1 MTLWRVWRFLRKRNW
16 RKAGLFVVSIALF
29 VLALE
34 LMKAGARGLGPL
46 ITEYLRINNPVNAL
60 GFGWLM
66 AYGVLSGSPVAAAA
80 LTFFDTK
87 IIDAASAF
95 AMINGSR
102 MGASLIV
109 LIIGLI
115 YTLRG
120 HERSKSLITGLLSL
134 MVTAT
139 TYLPAMPIGYFLIVA
154 GVFGAWDIE
163 VTGRLV
169 SVIDLVYQP
178 TVSLV
183 KQALPL
189 WAVFLVGLVL
199 IVNVFNLFDK
209 AMPSINL
216 AAGAFDRLPRAL
228 YRPAVVFLLGFAV
241 TFVTTSV
248 SVSLGLLVPLS
259 ARGIVRRENLIPYI
273 MGCNISTFVD
283 TLIAG
288 LLLRNVNAASI
299 VLAEM
304 LSIAMISSIILLFF
318 YPFYERNILRFVLW
332 LDGETRR
339 LVIFFMVIFIVP
351 IVLLFIR

>member
-1 MTLWRVWRFLRKRNW
+1 MTVRRVFRFLRRRNW
-16 RKAGLFVVSIALF
+16 RKAGLFLVSIFLF
-29 VLALE
+29 ILALE

-46 ITEYLRINNPVNAL
+46 ITEYLKIKNPFNAL
-60 GFGWLM
+60 GLGWLM

-80 LTFFDTK
+80 LTFFDIK
-87 IIDAASAF
+87 LIDAASAF

-120 HERSKSLITGLLSL
+120 GDRGKSLITGLLSL

-139 TYLPAMPIGYFLIVA
+139 TYLPAMPIGYFLIVT
-154 GVFGAWDIE
+154 GVFGTWDIT

-169 SVIDLVYQP
+169 SVIDLIYQP
-178 TVSLV
+178 TVSLL

-189 WAVFLVGLVL
+189 WAVFIVGLFL

-216 AAGAFDRLPRAL
+216 RPGAFDRIPRML
-228 YRPAVVFLLGFAV
+228 YRPAVVFALGFAV
-241 TFVTTSV
+241 TMVTTSV

-259 ARGIVRRENLIPYI
+259 ARGIIRRENLIPYI
-273 MGCNISTFVD
+273 MGCNISTFID

-288 LLLRNVNAASI
+288 LLLRNVSAASI

-304 LSIAMISSIILLFF
+304 LSIAMISSIILIFF
-318 YPFYERNILRFVLW
+318 YPFYERTILSFVLW
-332 LDGETRR
+332 LDGRTRR
-339 LVIFFMVIFIVP
+339 LVIFFVVIFIVP